1 MQIYSSIEDL
11 PIYNYFKCIEKS
23 DLKFLVSNGSEQP
36 KKKLEAAYVNIENE
50 LIELNLKNPEF
61 VADLKEEAEHY
72 MLKIETKINKSAL
85 NNILYLESKKQFEEE
100 KKDSKPFDF
109 NKSLVYI
116 SKFLGYRF
124 DPKVNTVAEYFTA
137 INTMKDGR

>member
-1 MQIYSSIEDL
+1 MQIYLSIEDL
-11 PIYNYFKCIEKS
+11 PIYNYFKCIEKR
-23 DLKFLVSNGSEQP
+23 DLKFLVSDGSEQP
-36 KKKLEAAYVNIENE
+36 KKELEEAYIKVENE

-72 MLKIETKINKSAL
+72 ILKIETKINKSAL

-100 KKDSKPFDF
+100 KKDNKPFDF
-109 NKSLVYI
+109 NKSLIYI

-124 DPKVNTVAEYFTA
+124 DPKVNTVSEYFTA